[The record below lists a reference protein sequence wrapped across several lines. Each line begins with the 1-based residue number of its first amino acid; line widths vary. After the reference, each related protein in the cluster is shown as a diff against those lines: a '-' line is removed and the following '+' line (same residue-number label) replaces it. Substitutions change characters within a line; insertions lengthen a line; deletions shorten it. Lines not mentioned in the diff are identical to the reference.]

1 MQLSPVWP
9 PSSQTSTFNGRS
21 SAASGA
27 AAITGVPA
35 SGLPKITTLVS
46 RSSSPAALASPL
58 WSITANSLTPFDS
71 SSFVIRATVSP
82 TDTGLVF
89 DVVTSRS
96 C

>member
-1 MQLSPVWP
+1 MVWP
-9 PSSQTSTFNGRS
+9 PSSQTNTFSGRS

-35 SGLPKITTLVS
+35 AGLPKITTFVS
-46 RSSSPAALASPL
+46 RRSSPAALASPL

-71 SSFVIRATVSP
+71 SSCTMSETVSS

-89 DVVTSRS
+89 DVITSRS